1 MARHP
6 LLPWLLAGGLAL
18 HAAACSPWWAH
29 LSVAFGNGDLD
40 YATRRELDGFGGFR
54 IRDAAS
60 ALDAH
65 LAPGLPLRLAP
76 PLLRNDFFRQRISE
90 GLYPRVVSSGA
101 AHTLRLADRD
111 RFDPSRDT
119 RIADLGAEGIV
130 YLKGIL
136 PRLAPGAPREGF
148 APDAAALGLALSAAV
163 GLGAALALGLR
174 RAFGLEAA
182 TLPPLVVPLA
192 ALGAGLVAS
201 VASWIQRPPG
211 ARACAAIGWALL
223 PAAALLAARDRPLR
237 RELRAG
243 CARWRPEAGILA
255 VSLALFVAALAI
267 YPIVGWDGRSI
278 WLFQAKRLHF
288 DGLLTLR
295 AAADPDAQWS
305 HTSYPLLLPAW
316 MAFATSLSPVY
327 NERLIGIAIGLLFSA
342 ELWLVW
348 TLARGRLGRGPGAAF
363 TAALGLGL
371 ATPTAQ
377 GLADGHLTLLLVAQL
392 LAALGG
398 ARALCF
404 VLALIASLTK
414 LEGLVLSV
422 GVASILAL
430 AGPPV
435 GGARARRFL
444 PWLVFAPA
452 AVHLAWAKASGLRG
466 DFDDVRWSA
475 VPFELPER
483 AAVVIGALPGLLADS
498 PLLVEGA
505 AAAALLAAFRLA
517 GRRRP
522 AGAGGPVLAVAG
534 GPVLAVAGGFAAFAF
549 GAMAV
554 TPRDVAWHVETAL
567 GRLLLHPAAI
577 LVLAALLGA
586 SPARRGARS
595 ESGALADSASSSAS
609 PDGGIPWEVAREPR
623 CWR

>member
-1 MARHP
+1 MARNR
-6 LLPWLLAGGLAL
+6 LLRWVLAGGLAL
-18 HAAACSPWWAH
+18 HAATCSPWWAH
-29 LSVAFGNGDLD
+29 LSTVLANGGLD
-40 YATRRELDGFGGFR
+40 YASRRELDGFGGFP

-76 PLLRNDFFRQRISE
+76 PLFRNDFFRQRISE
-90 GLYPRVVSSGA
+90 GLYPRVVSSDA
-101 AHTLRLADRD
+101 AHILRLADPD

-119 RIADLGAEGIV
+119 RIAELGPEGIV

-136 PRLAPGAPREGF
+136 PRLEPEAPREGF
-148 APDAAALGLALSAAV
+148 ALDGAALGLALSAAV
-163 GLGAALALGLR
+163 GLGAAFALGLR
-174 RAFGLEAA
+174 RAFDLEAA

-201 VASWIQRPPG
+201 VASWFQLPLG

-243 CARWRPEAGILA
+243 CARWRPEAGIL
-255 VSLALFVAALAI
+255 VVFVGLVVAALAI

-278 WLFQAKRLHF
+278 WLFQAKRLYF
-288 DGLLTLR
+288 DGFLALR

-348 TLARGRLGRGPGAAF
+348 TLARARLGRGLGAAF
-363 TAALGLGL
+363 TAALALGL
-371 ATPTAQ
+371 ATLTAQ

-398 ARALCF
+398 ARALPW
-404 VLALIASLTK
+404 VLALAASLTK

-422 GVASILAL
+422 GFAAIWARVGL
-430 AGPPV
+430 PP
-435 GGARARRFL
+435 GGVRARRLL

-452 AVHLAWAKASGLRG
+452 VVHFAWTKVSGLRG

-475 VPFELPER
+475 VPVELPER

-505 AAAALLAAFRLA
+505 AAVALLAAARIA

-522 AGAGGPVLAVAG
+522 AGGEGAALAVA
-534 GPVLAVAGGFAAFAF
+534 AGFAAFAF

-554 TPRDVAWHVETAL
+554 TPRDVAWHVDTAL
-567 GRLLLHPAAI
+567 GRLLVHPAAI

-586 SPARRGARS
+586 SRVGAAGTPSERARPTPWI
-595 ESGALADSASSSAS
+595 ADGASSVS
-609 PDGGIPWEVAREPR
+609 PRAAGP
-623 CWR
+623 